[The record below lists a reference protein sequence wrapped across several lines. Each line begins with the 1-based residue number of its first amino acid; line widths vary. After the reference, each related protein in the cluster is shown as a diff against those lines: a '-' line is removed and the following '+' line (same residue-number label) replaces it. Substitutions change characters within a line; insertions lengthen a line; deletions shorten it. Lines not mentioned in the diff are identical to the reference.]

1 MLRHATWSKPPI
13 SVEVRTSSRLLLVV
27 LQAAMLPLRGRLLPG
42 ARPSRLVMTLG
53 MLLLLLL
60 VRSLLVFVHM
70 LVGMFPSR
78 AKYIERRQTGT
89 DGSLC
94 VVADSLAIAKG
105 GRLRLPAMAVT
116 RTCSRRCG
124 SVDGGCR
131 PPARFG
137 RGLNVLNAPEG
148 SPSRLVMALGMLLLL
163 LLVMLMVIAP
173 DRLLH
178 LRSLLVFVH
187 VLAGMFPSRAKN
199 IGRRQTGTDG
209 SLCVVA
215 HSLAIAKGGR
225 LRLPAMAVTRTCSRR
240 CGSVDGGCR
249 PPARFGR
256 GLNVL
261 NAPEGRQ
268 DSRIVYTLFL
278 CFSKCEHL
286 GTELVLTG
294 KVRCFA

>member
-27 LQAAMLPLRGRLLPG
+27 LQVAMLPLRDRLLPG
-42 ARPSRLVMTLG
+42 ARPSRLVMT
-53 MLLLLLL
+53 
-60 VRSLLVFVHM
+60 
-70 LVGMFPSR
+70 
-78 AKYIERRQTGT
+78 
-89 DGSLC
+89 
-94 VVADSLAIAKG
+94 
-105 GRLRLPAMAVT
+105 
-116 RTCSRRCG
+116 
-124 SVDGGCR
+124 
-131 PPARFG
+131 
-137 RGLNVLNAPEG
+137 
-148 SPSRLVMALGMLLLL
+148 LGMLLLL

-187 VLAGMFPSRAKN
+187 VLAGMFPSRAKY

-240 CGSVDGGCR
+240 RGSVDGGCR